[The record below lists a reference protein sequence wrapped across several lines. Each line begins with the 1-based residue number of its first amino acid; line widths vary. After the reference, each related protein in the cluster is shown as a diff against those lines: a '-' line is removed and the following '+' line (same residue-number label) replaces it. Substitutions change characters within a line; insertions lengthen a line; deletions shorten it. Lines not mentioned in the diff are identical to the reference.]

1 MKCKIWLKIENEEDE
16 EQKNVSQD
24 LSKRLL
30 NDILVLILSKW
41 VIFVKLEQWQLKCEL
56 IVVIAMLPS
65 EMLNFYI

>member
-41 VIFVKLEQWQLKCEL
+41 VIFVKLERSQLKCEL